1 MTGGV
6 GVAVGVGA
14 VGASQ
19 VNATTVPSAE
29 IDGSVDD
36 PMPPP
41 GARGRGARA
50 TLFVRRSITNTS
62 SVSGWSP
69 GTRSVAIEVNAT
81 NVPSAETDGWMEPA
95 LRNGALGPAFLRD
108 TRSVLP
114 GGGGSAPGGTGSPFV
129 RPVAVAAATA
139 GVAPSW
145 VPIRFA
151 AAAADVAVPTS
162 GSSRPAPGR

>member
-1 MTGGV
+1 M
-6 GVAVGVGA
+6 
-14 VGASQ
+14 
-19 VNATTVPSAE
+19 VPSAE

-41 GARGRGARA
+41 GARGLGARD
-50 TLFVRRSITNTS
+50 TVFVRRSITNTS

-69 GTRSVAIEVNAT
+69 GTRSVAMEVNAT
-81 NVPSAETDGWMEPA
+81 NVPSAETDGWIEPA

-114 GGGGSAPGGTGSPFV
+114 GGGGSAPGSDRVAV
-129 RPVAVAAATA
+129 RAARVAAAA

-145 VPIRFA
+145 VPIRLA
-151 AAAADVAVPTS
+151 AAAPDVAVTTS
-162 GSSRPAPGR
+162 DSSRPATGRCLTQASVPDVPGVQHGRVARLGR